1 MGVKKLA
8 LEGAMR
14 CIALQQT
21 GIHAGNA
28 GNVWLT
34 ATGSATTNGI
44 SMIGRDSAASR
55 NWMKN
60 FWRVLPGATIRPC
73 VRWQEKPCTAI
84 PGEAVGPIGDD

>member
-1 MGVKKLA
+1 MYSVTTDRYPCWKRRECLA
-8 LEGAMR
+8 HCHRIRNDQWYFYDWE
-14 CIALQQT
+14 
-21 GIHAGNA
+21 
-28 GNVWLT
+28 
-34 ATGSATTNGI
+34 
-44 SMIGRDSAASR
+44 DSAASR